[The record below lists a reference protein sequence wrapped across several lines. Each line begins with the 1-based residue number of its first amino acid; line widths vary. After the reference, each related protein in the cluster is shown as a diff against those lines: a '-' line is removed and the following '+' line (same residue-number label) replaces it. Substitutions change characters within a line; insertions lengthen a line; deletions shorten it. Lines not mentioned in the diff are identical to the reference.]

1 MLELVALLLPIAAA
15 SGWYIARRDMRRQKS
30 GHRPDLSSDY
40 FKGLNFLLNEQPD
53 KAIEVFIQMLEVD
66 GETVETHLA
75 LGNLFR
81 RRGEVDRAIRIH
93 QNIIARPTL
102 SRTQRS
108 LALYELGQDYMSAGL
123 LDRAENLF
131 QELIELGEYKTEA
144 LKQLL
149 EIYEQEKDW
158 PNAIET
164 ARSYESVTGKR
175 THSVV
180 AHYYCE
186 QAEAAMARHDMSAA
200 QAAIKKALGVDKS
213 CVRASLLLGKV
224 ESASGECNSAIRAYH
239 FVERQDADYISETIE
254 PLEKCYR
261 SVGKLS
267 EYREHLESILKQYGG
282 VTAMLA
288 LAELMRTEQ
297 GDRSAMRFIIEQL
310 RKRPS
315 VRGLERLVAYN
326 MQNTEGAA
334 QENMQILGDLI
345 KKLSTLKPSYKCNVC
360 GFEAKAMHWHC
371 PSCKRWNSVKPMQD
385 IVEN

>member
-15 SGWYIARRDMRRQKS
+15 SGWYIARRDIRKQQYR
-30 GHRPDLSSDY
+30 HRPDLSSDY

-66 GETVETHLA
+66 SETVETHLA

-108 LALYELGQDYMSAGL
+108 LALYELGQDYMRAGL

-158 PNAIET
+158 SKAVEI
-164 ARSYESVTGKR
+164 ARNYEFVTGMR
-175 THSVV
+175 THTVI

-186 QAEAAMARHDMSAA
+186 QAEAAMSSHDMRAA
-200 QAAIKKALGVDKS
+200 QQAIKKALAVDKT
-213 CVRASLLLGKV
+213 CVRASLLQGEY
-224 ESASGECNSAIRAYH
+224 ESSVGDCKAAIRAYRNI
-239 FVERQDADYISETIE
+239 EDQDASYISEAIA

-261 SVGKLS
+261 SIGKTS
-267 EYREHLESILKQYGG
+267 EYREYLEGILNQYGG
-282 VTAMLA
+282 VTAMLS
-288 LAELMRTEQ
+288 LAELLKSEQ
-297 GDRSAMRFIIEQL
+297 GERAAMKFIIEQL

-315 VRGLERLVAYN
+315 VRGLERLVEYN
-326 MQNTEGAA
+326 MQNTEGPAR
-334 QENMQILGDLI
+334 ENMQILSDLV
-345 KKLSTLKPSYKCNVC
+345 KKLSTLKSSYKCQAC

-371 PSCKRWNSVKPMQD
+371 PSCKRWSSVKPLQD

>member
-15 SGWYIARRDMRRQKS
+15 SGWYIARRDIRRQQS

-66 GETVETHLA
+66 SETVETHLA

-102 SRTQRS
+102 SRSQRS
-108 LALYELGQDYMSAGL
+108 LALYELGQDYMRAGL

-158 PNAIET
+158 SKAVEI
-164 ARSYESVTGKR
+164 ARSYESVTGER
-175 THSVV
+175 THAVI

-186 QAEAAMARHDMSAA
+186 QAEVAMSQHDVRAA
-200 QAAIKKALGVDKS
+200 QQAIKKALAADKS
-213 CVRASLLLGKV
+213 CVRASLLLGKL
-224 ESASGECNSAIRAYH
+224 ESSSGDCKSAIRAYRNI
-239 FVERQDADYISETIE
+239 ENQDAGYISEAIA

-261 SVGKLS
+261 SMANLP
-267 EYREHLESILKQYGG
+267 EYRQYLEGILQKYGG

-288 LAELMRTEQ
+288 LAELIKSEQ
-297 GDRSAMRFIIEQL
+297 GDRSAMQFIIEQL

-326 MQNTEGAA
+326 MQNTEGPAR
-334 QENMQILGDLI
+334 ENMQILGHLI
-345 KKLSTLKPSYKCNVC
+345 KKLSTLKSSYKCQSC

-371 PSCKRWNSVKPMQD
+371 PSCKRWNSVKPLQD

>member
-15 SGWYIARRDMRRQKS
+15 SGWYIARRDMRRQQP
-30 GHRPDLSSDY
+30 GRRPDLSSDY

-66 GETVETHLA
+66 SETVETHLA

-102 SRTQRS
+102 SRSQRS
-108 LALYELGQDYMSAGL
+108 LALYELGQDYMRAGL

-158 PNAIET
+158 SKAAET
-164 ARSYESVTGKR
+164 ARSYEFVTGKR
-175 THSVV
+175 THTVI

-186 QAEAAMARHDMSAA
+186 QAEAAMTAHDVRGA
-200 QAAIKKALGVDKS
+200 QQAIKKALSVDKS
-213 CVRASLLLGKV
+213 CVRASLLLGKL
-224 ESASGECNSAIRAYH
+224 ESSSGDCVAAIRAYRKI
-239 FVERQDADYISETIE
+239 EEQDSGYISEAIA

-261 SVGKLS
+261 SMGNLS
-267 EYREHLESILKQYGG
+267 EYRSYLEGILNKHGG

-288 LAELMRTEQ
+288 LAELMKAEQ
-297 GDRSAMRFIIEQL
+297 GDRSAMQFIIEQL

-326 MQNTEGAA
+326 MQNTEGPAR
-334 QENMQILGDLI
+334 ENMQILGDLI
-345 KKLSTLKPSYKCNVC
+345 KKLSTLKSSYKCQSC

-371 PSCKRWNSVKPMQD
+371 PSCKRWNSVKPLQD